1 VRRCDVER
9 CQFSPEELLDRGL
22 TNTIHYFVQC
32 VIRPLVVIENHLVS
46 VDDARSWPV
55 RCLRVVGIQGD
66 FVEFESWLDGLERLR
81 DDVKKAFKVGLA
93 CSIITAVDLLGI
105 VAPEVSRVESAAV
118 ILEVNLS
125 PWDVEKPGS
134 LEKCLELIRGL
145 WKSILK
151 RLCLRV
157 QQHTLPIYQ
166 PTILLWSLPKFRIK
180 ICARRRWDHL
190 DKCLPVH
197 VDLRSKLNN
206 LTRSPVD
213 VFSCDL
219 CSTAACTPPKVVIL
233 GW

>member
-1 VRRCDVER
+1 M
-9 CQFSPEELLDRGL
+9 
-22 TNTIHYFVQC
+22 QC
-32 VIRPLVVIENHLVS
+32 VIRPLIVIENHVVF
-46 VDDARSWPV
+46 VDDAHSWPV

-66 FVEFESWLDGLERLR
+66 FIEFESWLDGLERLR
-81 DDVKKAFKVGLA
+81 DDVEEAFKVGLA
-93 CSIITAVDLLGI
+93 CSIITAVDLIGV

-145 WKSILK
+145 LKSILR

-166 PTILLWSLPKFRIK
+166 ATILVWSLPRFRIK
-180 ICARRRWDHL
+180 ICAGRKWDHF

-206 LTRSPVD
+206 LARCPVD

-219 CSTAACTPPKVVIL
+219 VSS
-233 GW
+233 